1 MIYIIYIKY
10 ILYIFFIHIYI
21 CIYVYISILE
31 LRYKEIEKSICK
43 KNGKRMVK
51 KHKNLKS
58 SHYSILT

>member
-43 KNGKRMVK
+43 KMVK
-51 KHKNLKS
+51 EW
-58 SHYSILT
+58 

>member
-1 MIYIIYIKY
+1 MDDIYYIYIKY
-10 ILYIFFIHIYI
+10 ILYILYI